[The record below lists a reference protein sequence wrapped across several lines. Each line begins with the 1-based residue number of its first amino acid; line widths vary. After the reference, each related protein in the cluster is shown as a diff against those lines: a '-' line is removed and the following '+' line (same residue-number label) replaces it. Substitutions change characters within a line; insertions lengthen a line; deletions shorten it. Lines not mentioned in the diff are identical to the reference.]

1 MLSPDEDAMARLDGW
16 YWRNGLQRIFHKTG
30 LARFT
35 GTYDIF
41 RFIYERSL
49 VDNVYRSILERILA
63 LGAFSHY
70 ERAICIE
77 KRMNVDNIVKNNLDV
92 SVDLIAQ
99 KVVAKHVAKKLLA

>member
-16 YWRNGLQRIFHKTG
+16 YWRDGLQRIFHKTG

-49 VDNVYRSILERILA
+49 VDNVYRSILERMLA
-63 LGAFSHY
+63 LDAFSLY
-70 ERAICIE
+70 EQAICIE

-92 SVDLIAQ
+92 SADLIAQ

>member
-16 YWRNGLQRIFHKTG
+16 YWRDGLQRVFQKTG

-49 VDNVYRSILERILA
+49 VDDVYRSILERILA

-70 ERAICIE
+70 ERAVCIE
-77 KRMNVDNIVKNNLDV
+77 KRMNVDTIVKDNFDV